1 MTIFQAF
8 TNFLW
13 IPLAHDV
20 AYDNA
25 STITRDME
33 TLQPNNRLQAKQCD
47 HVLANT
53 DKNTQT
59 HQSTEYPLD
68 TIANPVH
75 LI

>member
-33 TLQPNNRLQAKQCD
+33 T
-47 HVLANT
+47 
-53 DKNTQT
+53 
-59 HQSTEYPLD
+59 QSTEYPLD